1 MATKKMEMKEIA
13 KHKPLWKMNSASES
27 LLISGVEDN
36 PLKKFTIPKIRMTA
50 GKVYLSSCFT
60 NTREYSFIHDTLN
73 QCQLDVRCDLQS
85 SWQFGDTKLV
95 HNKDLERSFT
105 SKRTEMRENG
115 RHGRELEEQF
125 CFLALPHR
133 DVAEIYKN
141 GISTRAST
149 LKILGNPLLGVY
161 MFRHVDVA
169 LSYAQ
174 SRSINVENIIIFKV
188 LFGKV
193 KKIQPLVDKNKV
205 SLDPCPNFD
214 CHMSKNIPSL
224 KDTFELQAYNSAVY
238 FYEYN
243 EFSEPVDKPRQCL
256 PYAIVTVK
264 FIGQKVDNGHFMTSL
279 RFLSTGFPKR
289 AERAC
294 SLNNCTVAKRI
305 GKGKDATIIYEH
317 FRKPVNTFVQE
328 NCPCDAL
335 NSEIN
340 SLNSNNS
347 SSYENVQ
354 DGNISVLETYN
365 GQVKHKLTECKDTSE
380 VHTDDSGLSFIPS
393 DTRESINGDLLLN
406 FAQLKNI
413 LSCFTPAFPL
423 QNNIASS
430 TVITSK
436 IIKDPRLTRREENME
451 KHNSTGLNERLPLKK
466 SLDFVNSEIN
476 PSMPTNSASS
486 SEVMPD
492 DNAILTNCLGVPCS
506 KLFFDDSQ
514 SQAHNIGSKNC
525 DYTMPNKI
533 TMAGQFQEQ
542 GNFSFPMCLSNVISE
557 VENQKHSEEKAQRSQ
572 QRSNIPLLTEQN
584 SEAHNSYESMNT
596 YTKGNN
602 RNLSQEPQS
611 SNLKTICQTG
621 HTTSADVAF
630 QRKESIYEYVQNIG
644 KVRNFT
650 GHEDN
655 CKHVENQNLWKEIN
669 NYCTNGTKVSPVDNC
684 IFLHEECKEGRNL
697 DYFGGKC
704 DQMLITQELEK
715 SKSSIPST
723 KNKYELGYLALELQ
737 NALTPTVESPS
748 QKHSQHCLENEDN
761 IHTSFATSQKLME
774 LKLKKTNQNCLSV
787 ITDAFQEAKDIPQ
800 AKELPIDTVIS
811 SHDIKIAHDNSH
823 CSITKEHTCV
833 HRKNESD
840 AVSLENI
847 QRDCKETSQVG
858 DKGQDYTL
866 FYNAQLNN
874 DIHLNNFKEQ
884 RDNDKESQTEA
895 NEDHTASSTKNTKN
909 ICGDEKLSFHT
920 SKNFINIDEKW
931 KNKHYNN
938 AEILSSEKFSTL
950 YLTWVGKHEPTETTL
965 LETEDTF
972 TAIKQKDVQNT
983 IRSVE
988 RFTSIYPKISDSSMQ
1003 KTSNAAVMPTLD
1015 TNREDHQRHKSKE
1028 ISSESPD
1035 LGLLVKHRV
1044 SDCEMGLD
1052 KDKLDISFHQS
1063 ISDNLAL
1070 QNFELESEIEVESE
1084 QCGDAF
1090 LSQQDIHSHGILYD
1104 EFGISYETL
1113 TSRIDWEGLFG
1124 SNNGENEVL
1133 KSTTRKEHSDQLPS
1147 DSSSTQ
1153 ENEAEHFPIL
1163 LPDLQVT
1170 FTNIIMP
1177 RFSTT
1182 VEPLALKDT
1191 FCKHITEATKS
1202 EICEEEGKVPGLEI
1216 YSQCS
1221 GENSDYP
1228 CEDECGNKR
1237 QESGLVSKSEISLS
1251 FDLSPN
1257 KLMNHTSEEQ
1267 NSGPLLTEIPNVT
1280 TINKESR
1287 CFLTKSKT
1295 DYNNNRRKKDT
1306 ESRIS
1311 KRKPHTTSRDQNV
1324 HSHEICEKRRK
1335 LTNQNSSEC
1344 FSSLSRGRIKTFSQS
1359 EKHIRSVLDILNSEV
1374 SLCKS
1379 KCLSKKLDRA
1389 LLYLKKAH
1397 RRVNMSL
1404 ELIAKVGE
1412 TSRKGPLPKSYSII
1426 CNNFWEIC
1434 DLQGY
1439 SSFAERRYYSTK
1451 HFFSKRKYDKPG
1463 EKKALGFEVDKSLT
1477 RVSKYQS
1484 YGTSGKRITKKN
1496 GASSVSRSHTTIHVR
1511 EFCDQEYPES
1521 QLTLCSTSQSTSQ
1534 SAYDNTCMRNPRSP
1548 ELQSFSG
1555 KMGCL
1560 VSSDCPDEKLTK
1572 KENQIGIKSLS
1583 NISKCG
1589 KPEKH
1594 LAHSTKG
1601 AIKGSAEANE
1611 IINKTNSVSLSCTKE
1626 NNVRFSSD
1634 KNYDATCIAHTKVKT
1649 DIVISVL
1656 ESNVKHFLNVD
1667 NYKPDNL
1674 ILSGY
1679 KRNRAVNFLE
1689 KWAAPTESSKP
1700 NTITGNVLTDPLN
1713 QSLTISKKCNS
1724 ISQLSSVPVAH
1735 NGEESSKPYLDKQR
1749 TFAIDSLARS
1759 TTVPHCQQACS
1770 GKELLKTEQCFPS
1783 NHIPIDVNGTNV
1795 SEDSELDLMPVEESK
1810 SYGANIMKRPF
1821 SSDSSLL
1828 LKDDIKGSSKIG
1840 ISKKDISDRKLW
1852 KVKQTKKAQDSV
1864 HTKSMTK
1871 GSTVRNDY
1879 KTRVLKESPSLSEK
1893 TIKNNLIDPHRSIK
1907 NRSEAMS
1914 LNNTL
1919 SNQLNKREKEVVK
1932 VNDSQFDS
1940 TAQPGILGTS
1950 HMPVLHA
1957 HSETSKITT
1966 PQKKPTSS
1974 MSQLEEKHF
1983 SVNHSDLPARLAQ
1996 ILRRADEVSSLQSL
2010 QEETKIC
2017 QSILPLLVEAF
2028 ERKQECSLE
2037 QILISRELLVEK
2049 NLWNNCKQKLKPCA
2063 VDSLVEL
2070 QMMMETIQFI
2080 ENKKRL
2086 LGGEPTFR
2094 SLLWYDETLY
2104 SELLGRPRGFQ
2115 QQSNFYPAF
2124 QGRLKYNAFCE
2135 LQNYHDQ
2142 LVDLLEDTKKEN
2154 SYYAFLKCKRQINE
2168 CEAILS
2174 HCSDCFD
2181 FSLSVPF
2188 TCGVN
2193 FGDSLGDLETLRKST
2208 LELVSVYGDSPKV
2221 DSHQGKRDHLWIII
2235 EMISSKVNFI
2245 KSNEA
2250 VGINIALYGLE
2261 HIFFDAAKSLVW
2273 KEKRESTSKKCSRQ
2287 KKKETLL
2294 KMNQSYFS
2302 KLQKIYETLSREL
2315 NSEQISNVGLEE
2327 NTMVGSGKSDDLT
2340 NKAMASIEN
2349 CKFNSTLVSPPDI
2362 CCINDILTQTEFAD
2376 FEKLQELTLRCT
2388 NHLETLK
2395 KYFQVLQDDNR
2406 ENIFITEENV
2416 LDVVKNHSNEATI
2429 LKPAATETY
2438 IEIAMLSETVHFLKN
2453 SMAKKLDKERFRGM
2467 LWFDLSLLPEL
2478 VHCQEKMASFSFL
2491 KDNSAD
2497 CLWEVIETA
2506 VSELQEDL
2514 DVIDK
2519 HDEAVNRSYALH
2531 LFSRELKELSEVKK
2545 LLKKSEYSVSTYID
2559 FVPCVA
2565 SINYGRTVTELEHNY
2580 NQFSALLKNILAT
2593 PQKDLGKMAHI
2604 VKVMKTIEH
2613 MKMICAKNA
2622 ELTISFILCQML
2634 HNREK
2639 TLQLKRG
2646 ENMNVHVKPRKNT
2659 NKSSTCTKVPSI
2671 SECLLKNGSNSSKKR
2686 PITVDKCQDSQEQ
2699 EKNTTVSSCKKQ
2711 KVNRKHVTK
2720 INKEKATFQH
2730 PRTTRSH
2737 PESESE
2743 IGPSSS
2749 NNQRGN
2755 HRSQKKVEMQRSLPV
2770 SPLLLK
2776 NLKDTGMLKSEGTID
2791 LTNISSATSE
2801 DFTGQQGD
2809 VNSMKKGDVTFRAA
2823 ETKSDK
2829 KECSFVTCDQENV
2842 DGTFSK
2848 DHETPSETLL
2858 DNSLGPS
2865 DEKPGTDVAVLLP
2878 SASVLSKSVLCFMRN
2893 SLDNLE
2899 MNDTVSE
2906 LQENEIQNPS
2916 ITNSTGTHSPEP
2928 IFIRNKIP
2936 APKIN
2941 ETQPAKTESKERYM
2955 KDTLNRSTAPV
2966 ETAENTSLNV
2976 SQTAEYSLS
2985 EQQKNENSK
2994 VLTQN
2999 AARYQNELP
3008 QSASTPIYNSSE
3020 HSFGTLNP
3028 SYAWCVYHYSSSNGS
3043 SITQTYQGIT
3053 SLEVQPLPPEMLPA
3067 VPSTLQNPHSNRLS
3081 SQYFGYFAGGP
3092 QACSLMPAN
3101 MCFPPQMPISYTV
3114 QQPAFPQY
3122 TSYQPL
3128 PQAAYPYPPHSGVL
3142 PQVPWTHVPWQQQE
3156 PFQQGL

>member
-1 MATKKMEMKEIA
+1 MEMKEIA

-27 LLISGVEDN
+27 LSISGVEDN
-36 PLKKFTIPKIRMTA
+36 PLKKFTIPKIRRAA

-73 QCQLDVRCDLQS
+73 QCRLDVRCDLQS

-95 HNKDLERSFT
+95 HNKDLENSFT

-125 CFLALPHR
+125 CFLALPQR

-141 GISTRAST
+141 GISTKAST

-169 LSYAQ
+169 LNYAH
-174 SRSINVENIIIFKV
+174 SRSINVESIIIFKV

-193 KKIQPLVDKNKV
+193 KKIQPSVDKNKV

-214 CHMSKNIPSL
+214 CHMSKNTPSL
-224 KDTFELQAYNSAVY
+224 KDTIELQAYNSAVY

-256 PYAIVTVK
+256 PYAIATVK
-264 FIGQKVDNGHFMTSL
+264 FIGQKVGNGHLMTSL

-289 AERAC
+289 AERTC

-317 FRKPVNTFVQE
+317 FRKPVNTFAQE

-335 NSEIN
+335 NSDIN
-340 SLNSNNS
+340 SPNSNNS

-365 GQVKHKLTECKDTSE
+365 GQMKHKLIECKDTSE
-380 VHTDDSGLSFIPS
+380 VQAYDSGLSFIPS
-393 DTRESINGDLLLN
+393 DTRESVNGDLLLN
-406 FAQLKNI
+406 LTYLKNI
-413 LSCFTPAFPL
+413 LSGLPPAFPH
-423 QNNIASS
+423 NNIGSS

-436 IIKDPRLTRREENME
+436 LIKDPRLTRREESME

-476 PSMPTNSASS
+476 LSMPTNSASS
-486 SEVMPD
+486 SEVMPGD
-492 DNAILTNCLGVPCS
+492 DAILTNCLGAPCS
-506 KLFFDDSQ
+506 KLPFDDSQ
-514 SQAHNIGSKNC
+514 SQAHNMSSKNC
-525 DYTMPNKI
+525 DYTTPNKI
-533 TMAGQFQEQ
+533 TMAGQFQDQ
-542 GNFSFPMCLSNVISE
+542 GNFSFPMCLSDVVSE
-557 VENQKHSEEKAQRSQ
+557 VENQKHSEENAQRSQ
-572 QRSNIPLLTEQN
+572 QRSNFPLLIEQN

-596 YTKGNN
+596 CTKGYN
-602 RNLSQEPQS
+602 RNLSQESQS

-621 HTTSADVAF
+621 HTTSADVPF
-630 QRKESIYEYVQNIG
+630 QRKESIHEYIQNIG

-655 CKHVENQNLWKEIN
+655 SKHVENQNLWKEID
-669 NYCTNGTKVSPVDNC
+669 NYCTNGTKIGPVDNC
-684 IFLHEECKEGRNL
+684 IFLHEECKEDGNL
-697 DYFGGKC
+697 DFWGEKC
-704 DQMLITQELEK
+704 DQMLITQELEI

-723 KNKYELGYLALELQ
+723 KNNYELGCLALELQ
-737 NALTPTVESPS
+737 NALTPRVESLS
-748 QKHSQHCLENEDN
+748 QKHSQHCLQNEDN
-761 IHTSFATSQKLME
+761 IHTGLATSQKLME
-774 LKLKKTNQNCLSV
+774 LKLKKTNQNSISI

-823 CSITKEHTCV
+823 YSITKEHTYV
-833 HRKNESD
+833 HRKNGSD
-840 AVSLENI
+840 PVSLENI
-847 QRDCKETSQVG
+847 QRDCKETSQLG
-858 DKGQDYTL
+858 YKGQDYTL

-874 DIHLNNFKEQ
+874 DIHLNDFKEQ
-884 RDNDKESQTEA
+884 RDHDKESQTEA
-895 NEDHTASSTKNTKN
+895 NEDHTASSTENNTEY
-909 ICGDEKLSFHT
+909 ICGDEKLGFHT
-920 SKNFINIDEKW
+920 NKNFINTDEKW
-931 KNKHYNN
+931 KNKNYNN
-938 AEILSSEKFSTL
+938 VEILNSEEFSTL
-950 YLTWVGKHEPTETTL
+950 YLTWGGKYGPTETTL
-965 LETEDTF
+965 LETEDTI
-972 TAIKQKDVQNT
+972 TAIKQKDMQNT

-988 RFTSIYPKISDSSMQ
+988 HFTSIYPKISDSSMQ
-1003 KTSNAAVMPTLD
+1003 KTSNTAIQTDNAMVPTLD
-1015 TNREDHQRHKSKE
+1015 TNHEDHQRHKFKE
-1028 ISSESPD
+1028 ICSESPD

-1052 KDKLDISFHQS
+1052 KDKLHNASHQS
-1063 ISDNLAL
+1063 ISDNLVL

-1084 QCGDAF
+1084 QCDDAF
-1090 LSQQDIHSHGILYD
+1090 LSQQDIHSHGSILYD

-1113 TSRIDWEGLFG
+1113 KSRIDWEGLLG

-1133 KSTTRKEHSDQLPS
+1133 KSTTRREHSDQPHA

-1153 ENEAEHFPIL
+1153 ENEAELFPIL

-1170 FTNIIMP
+1170 FANIIMT
-1177 RFSTT
+1177 RFSPT
-1182 VEPLALKDT
+1182 VESLALKDT
-1191 FCKHITEATKS
+1191 FCKYITEATKS
-1202 EICEEEGKVPGLEI
+1202 EISEEEKKVPGLEI

-1228 CEDECGNKR
+1228 CEDEFGNKR
-1237 QESGLVSKSEISLS
+1237 QESGLVSKPEISLS
-1251 FDLSPN
+1251 FDLSHN

-1267 NSGPLLTEIPNVT
+1267 NSGPLLTELSNVT

-1287 CFLTKSKT
+1287 CFFTKSKN
-1295 DYNNNRRKKDT
+1295 DCNDNRSKKDT

-1311 KRKPHTTSRDQNV
+1311 KRKPHTTFRDQNV
-1324 HSHEICEKRRK
+1324 HYDEICEKKRK

-1397 RRVNMSL
+1397 RRVNTSL

-1463 EKKALGFEVDKSLT
+1463 EKRALGFEVDKSLT
-1477 RVSKYQS
+1477 HVSKYQS
-1484 YGTSGKRITKKN
+1484 YGTSGKRITKCFSKKN
-1496 GASSVSRSHTTIHVR
+1496 VANSVSRSHTTIHVR
-1511 EFCDQEYPES
+1511 EFCDREYPES

-1534 SAYDNTCMRNPRSP
+1534 SAYDNACMRNPGSS

-1555 KMGCL
+1555 KTGCL
-1560 VSSDCPDEKLTK
+1560 LTSDCPDEKLTK

-1583 NISKCG
+1583 NINKYG

-1594 LAHSTKG
+1594 LAHNTKD
-1601 AIKGSAEANE
+1601 AIKESAEANE
-1611 IINKTNSVSLSCTKE
+1611 IINKTNSVSLSCIKE

-1689 KWAAPTESSKP
+1689 KWASPTESSKP
-1700 NTITGNVLTDPLN
+1700 NTITGNVLMDPLN

-1724 ISQLSSVPVAH
+1724 ISQLLSSVPVAH
-1735 NGEESSKPYLDKQR
+1735 NEEESSKPYLDKQR
-1749 TFAIDSLARS
+1749 TFAIDSFARS
-1759 TTVPHCQQACS
+1759 TNVPHCQQECG

-1783 NHIPIDVNGTNV
+1783 NCIPIDVNETNV
-1795 SEDSELDLMPVEESK
+1795 TENSELDLIPVTEESK
-1810 SYGANIMKRPF
+1810 SYGANIMKRSF
-1821 SSDSSLL
+1821 SRDSSLL

-1840 ISKKDISDRKLW
+1840 ILKKDIPD
-1852 KVKQTKKAQDSV
+1852 KQTEKAQDSV

-1871 GSTVRNDY
+1871 GSTVRNEY
-1879 KTRVLKESPSLSEK
+1879 KTKILEESPYLSEK
-1893 TIKNNLIDPHRSIK
+1893 TIKNNLIDPHLSIK
-1907 NRSEAMS
+1907 NTSEAIS
-1914 LNNTL
+1914 LNNTV

-1932 VNDSQFDS
+1932 VNDSQFDY
-1940 TAQPGILGTS
+1940 TTQPDILGIN

-1957 HSETSKITT
+1957 HSETSKVTT
-1966 PQKKPTSS
+1966 LQKKPTSY
-1974 MSQLEEKHF
+1974 MNQLEEKHC

-1996 ILRRADEVSSLQSL
+1996 ILRRADEASSLQSL

-2017 QSILPLLVEAF
+2017 QSILPLFVEAF
-2028 ERKQECSLE
+2028 EKKQECSFE
-2037 QILISRELLVEK
+2037 QIFISRELLVEK
-2049 NLWNNCKQKLKPCA
+2049 NLWNNFKQKLKPCA

-2142 LVDLLEDTKKEN
+2142 LIDLLEDTKKEN
-2154 SYYAFLKCKRQINE
+2154 SYYAFLKCKRQVNE
-2168 CEAILS
+2168 CEAILR

-2208 LELVSVYGDSPKV
+2208 LELVSMYGDSPKV
-2221 DSHQGKRDHLWIII
+2221 DSHLGKRDHLWIII

-2250 VGINIALYGLE
+2250 VGINISLYGLE

-2273 KEKRESTSKKCSRQ
+2273 KEKRQSISKKCSGQ
-2287 KKKETLL
+2287 KNKETLL
-2294 KMNQSYFS
+2294 KMNQSSFA
-2302 KLQKIYETLSREL
+2302 KLQKIYETLSKEL
-2315 NSEQISNVGLEE
+2315 SSEQISNIGLEE
-2327 NTMVGSGKSDDLT
+2327 NTMVASRKSDDLI
-2340 NKAMASIEN
+2340 NKATVSIEN
-2349 CKFNSTLVSPPDI
+2349 CKFNSTLLPHPDI
-2362 CCINDILTQTEFAD
+2362 CCINEILDQTEFAD
-2376 FEKLQELTLRCT
+2376 FKKLQELTLRCT

-2395 KYFQVLQDDNR
+2395 KYFQMLQDDNR

-2416 LDVVKNHSNEATI
+2416 LDVVENHNNEAII
-2429 LKPAATETY
+2429 LKPAAAETY

-2453 SMAKKLDKERFRGM
+2453 SMAKKLDKQQFRGM

-2478 VHCQEKMASFSFL
+2478 VHCQEKMACFSFL

-2497 CLWEVIETA
+2497 CLWKVIETA
-2506 VSELQEDL
+2506 ISELKEDL

-2519 HDEAVNRSYALH
+2519 HDEAVNRSYALR

-2565 SINYGRTVTELEHNY
+2565 SINYGSTVTELEHNY
-2580 NQFSALLKNILAT
+2580 NQFSTLLKNILAA

-2639 TLQLKRG
+2639 TSQLKRG
-2646 ENMNVHVKPRKNT
+2646 EKMNVHVKPRKNIY
-2659 NKSSTCTKVPSI
+2659 KSSTCTKVPSI
-2671 SECLLKNGSNSSKKR
+2671 SECLMKNGSNSSKKR

-2711 KVNRKHVTK
+2711 KVDRKDVAE
-2720 INKEKATFQH
+2720 INKEKATFKH
-2730 PRTTRSH
+2730 PS
-2737 PESESE
+2737 
-2743 IGPSSS
+2743 
-2749 NNQRGN
+2749 
-2755 HRSQKKVEMQRSLPV
+2755 
-2770 SPLLLK
+2770 
-2776 NLKDTGMLKSEGTID
+2776 GTIG
-2791 LTNISSATSE
+2791 L
-2801 DFTGQQGD
+2801 
-2809 VNSMKKGDVTFRAA
+2809 
-2823 ETKSDK
+2823 
-2829 KECSFVTCDQENV
+2829 V
-2842 DGTFSK
+2842 D
-2848 DHETPSETLL
+2848 HLL
-2858 DNSLGPS
+2858 FD
-2865 DEKPGTDVAVLLP
+2865 
-2878 SASVLSKSVLCFMRN
+2878 
-2893 SLDNLE
+2893 
-2899 MNDTVSE
+2899 
-2906 LQENEIQNPS
+2906 
-2916 ITNSTGTHSPEP
+2916 
-2928 IFIRNKIP
+2928 
-2936 APKIN
+2936 
-2941 ETQPAKTESKERYM
+2941 
-2955 KDTLNRSTAPV
+2955 
-2966 ETAENTSLNV
+2966 
-2976 SQTAEYSLS
+2976 
-2985 EQQKNENSK
+2985 
-2994 VLTQN
+2994 
-2999 AARYQNELP
+2999 
-3008 QSASTPIYNSSE
+3008 
-3020 HSFGTLNP
+3020 
-3028 SYAWCVYHYSSSNGS
+3028 
-3043 SITQTYQGIT
+3043 
-3053 SLEVQPLPPEMLPA
+3053 
-3067 VPSTLQNPHSNRLS
+3067 STL
-3081 SQYFGYFAGGP
+3081 
-3092 QACSLMPAN
+3092 
-3101 MCFPPQMPISYTV
+3101 
-3114 QQPAFPQY
+3114 
-3122 TSYQPL
+3122 
-3128 PQAAYPYPPHSGVL
+3128 
-3142 PQVPWTHVPWQQQE
+3142 
-3156 PFQQGL
+3156 